1 MAELKLWSDEPAGE
15 GLDGWNRA
23 YPLGNGRL
31 GAMVH
36 GNPGSELLQ
45 LNEESVWAGPP
56 VTENREGAFR
66 CLPRAR
72 ALCQAGEYEDCDA
85 LVQQRFMGERHH
97 PRSYQTL
104 CDLRIL
110 LDNRE
115 VESYQRELS
124 LETGIARTTYTS
136 ERSVVTR
143 EAFVSFS
150 DDCLVLRL
158 TAEGIRGLDASF
170 YLTRSADAVSRA
182 RENRLFLSGRARHGE
197 THPGVSFSVCAGIKT
212 DGELNCTDGAL
223 AICGGHEIV
232 LCLSAY
238 TDYNAADPANPLT
251 GDLEQQSAAAV
262 ELAMQKGYEACRT
275 DHIARFCREFHA
287 CSLRLGKEDDPDAG
301 IPTEWLLRRVR
312 EGGRSL
318 WLDRLYFQ
326 FGRYLLLCSSRECR
340 LPANLQG
347 IWNRDLEAVWNS
359 DYHLNINLQMN
370 YWPALPAHLEPCM
383 EPYFR
388 FLEGLCENGRVTAR
402 QVFGCRGVFFPHA
415 TDVWRYTA
423 PKGEVQAGMWVTGA
437 AWCCRDFAEYVR
449 YTGDQEFCRRRA
461 LPMLREVCLFLL
473 DWLTPDPE
481 TGELVSGPCTSPE
494 NRFETPNGGVARL
507 TMGPAMDQ
515 QIADDIFSAYEEMAE
530 LAAPGDE
537 LLSCVREAHGKLKK
551 PAVGPDGRIEE
562 WGAPVQ
568 EAEPGH
574 RHISHLYGLYPARL
588 YTFEKTPGYME
599 AAEKTLARRLE
610 AGGGYTGWSR
620 AWIVNHYA
628 RLHRGNDA
636 EEQLQQ
642 LLARSTSDNLFDQ
655 HPPFQ
660 IDGNLGAV
668 SGICEMLLQN
678 ADGALILLPALPD
691 AWEEGE
697 VLGLRAWNGLTVDL
711 RWRKGRL
718 TQAVLTASIGY
729 EGAVRYRERFAA
741 VRLHA
746 GECCLL
752 GGSLERM
759 EEGQ

>member
-1 MAELKLWSDEPAGE
+1 MAEQKLWSDKPAGT
-15 GLDGWNRA
+15 GLEGWNRA

-36 GNPGSELLQ
+36 GNPGCELLQ

-66 CLPRAR
+66 CLSRAR
-72 ALCQAGEYEDCDA
+72 ALCRAGQYEACDA
-85 LVQQRFMGERHH
+85 LVQQRFMGERRH

-104 CDLRIL
+104 CDLRMIL
-110 LDNRE
+110 DDGETENYR
-115 VESYQRELS
+115 RELS
-124 LETGIARTTYTS
+124 LETGMARTVYTS
-136 ERSVVTR
+136 GGSIVTR
-143 EAFVSFS
+143 ETFVSFA
-150 DDCLVLRL
+150 DDCLLLRL
-158 TAEGIRGLDASF
+158 TADGPGTLNASVS
-170 YLTRSADAVSRA
+170 LSRAADAVSRA
-182 RENRLFLSGRARHGE
+182 RGNRLFLSGRARHGE

-212 DGELNCTDGAL
+212 DGELNAADGAL
-223 AICGGHEIV
+223 AIRSAHEIV
-232 LCLSAY
+232 LCLCAY
-238 TDYNAADPANPLT
+238 TDYHAEDPANPLT
-251 GDLEQQSAAAV
+251 ADLERQSEAAV
-262 ELAMQKGYEACRT
+262 ELALQKGYEACRT
-275 DHIARFCREFHA
+275 AHLAQYGREFHT
-287 CSLRLGKEDDPDAG
+287 CSLRLGRKDDLDAE
-301 IPTEWLLRRVR
+301 IPTEQLLRRVR
-312 EGGRSL
+312 EGGKSL
-318 WLDRLYFQ
+318 WLEHVYFA
-326 FGRYLLLCSSRECR
+326 FGRYLLLCSSRRCR

-402 QVFGCRGVFFPHA
+402 RVFGCRGVFFPHA

-423 PKGEVQAGMWVTGA
+423 PKGEVQAGMWVTAA

-449 YTGDQEFCRRRA
+449 YTGDREFCRGRA
-461 LPMLREVCLFLL
+461 LPILREVCLFLL

-494 NRFETPNGGVARL
+494 NRFETPDGGVARL

-515 QIADDIFSAYEEMAE
+515 QIAEDIFSAYEELAE
-530 LAAPGDE
+530 LAAPEDE
-537 LLSCVREAHGKLKK
+537 LLSSVREARGKLKR

-562 WGAPVQ
+562 WGAPLR

-588 YTFEKTPGYME
+588 YTFEKTPGCMK

-620 AWIVNHYA
+620 AWIVNFYA
-628 RLHRGNDA
+628 RLRRGNDA
-636 EEQLQQ
+636 EEQLRL
-642 LLARSTSDNLFDQ
+642 LLARSTSGNLFDQ

-668 SGICEMLLQN
+668 SGICELLLQN
-678 ADGALILLPALPD
+678 TDDALLLLPALPD
-691 AWEEGE
+691 VWEEGE
-697 VLGLRAWNGLTVDL
+697 ALGLRAWGGLTVDL

-718 TQAVLTASIGY
+718 TEAALTAPIGY
-729 EGAVRYRERFAA
+729 EGELRYRTHTAR
-741 VRLHA
+741 VRLRA
-746 GECCLL
+746 GERCLL